1 MTRFSKILA
10 LCTFY
15 ALALPVLAFA
25 EPATPNPPATHNP
38 PATPNPW
45 SVDDANDP
53 APQQQPP
60 SDRKDWTADDLAQN
74 PPLHND
80 APPAKS
86 KLAKNPWR
94 IDTAIRNSNDAKP
107 SPNPSD
113 SSKSSHSNAPSNSD
127 NLQNSGNLQNSE
139 NIQNSGNL
147 QNSDNPS
154 NSGNLQ
160 NSGNLYHSGFSNNSA
175 VDADKLPSFEKS
187 EKADKTDCDETFT
200 YANALMRAENAYV
213 RRRYTT
219 VLEILKPI
227 YENIQCID
235 DSVTVL
241 EIDLLMGVAN
251 NELGRQARAD
261 SFFLNVLRT
270 DPDHVVG
277 SIITIPESSAKRIEQ
292 LRADNAEE
300 LNALRAQSSP
310 NTIIESLYILVE
322 KEHHPY
328 WINFLPF
335 GAGQFQMHQTAWG
348 AVYASTQIAGIALSI
363 LGGSMVEYYRGDA
376 FTYTPQ
382 DRARA
387 KNWQNAQIV
396 GIALLGASYIAGV
409 IHALF
414 IHEDSTLIIHS
425 PSQTRPDIAHRAAP
439 FILPDGGGLTY
450 GAIF

>member
-15 ALALPVLAFA
+15 ALALPSLAFA
-25 EPATPNPPATHNP
+25 DPAPPNP

-45 SVDDANDP
+45 SVDDANGP
-53 APQQQPP
+53 APQQPPP
-60 SDRKDWTADDLAQN
+60 SDRKDWTADDLAHN

-107 SPNPSD
+107 APNPSD
-113 SSKSSHSNAPSNSD
+113 S
-127 NLQNSGNLQNSE
+127 GNLQN
-139 NIQNSGNL
+139 
-147 QNSDNPS
+147 P
-154 NSGNLQ
+154 
-160 NSGNLYHSGFSNNSA
+160 GNLYHSGFSNNSA

>member
-1 MTRFSKILA
+1 MTRSSKILA

-25 EPATPNPPATHNP
+25 EPESPNP

-45 SVDDANDP
+45 SVDDTNDP
-53 APQQQPP
+53 APQQPPP
-60 SDRKDWTADDLAQN
+60 SHRKDWTADDLAQN

-80 APPAKS
+80 APPAKI

-94 IDTAIRNSNDAKP
+94 IDTAIRHSNNAKP
-107 SPNPSD
+107 SANPSH
-113 SSKSSHSNAPSNSD
+113 SSKSSHSDNPSNSD
-127 NLQNSGNLQNSE
+127 NLQNSENLH
-139 NIQNSGNL
+139 NSGNL
-147 QNSDNPS
+147 QNSE
-154 NSGNLQ
+154 NLQ

-175 VDADKLPSFEKS
+175 IDADKIPSFEKS

>member
-1 MTRFSKILA
+1 
-10 LCTFY
+10 
-15 ALALPVLAFA
+15 
-25 EPATPNPPATHNP
+25 
-38 PATPNPW
+38 
-45 SVDDANDP
+45 
-53 APQQQPP
+53 
-60 SDRKDWTADDLAQN
+60 
-74 PPLHND
+74 
-80 APPAKS
+80 S

-113 SSKSSHSNAPSNSD
+113 S
-127 NLQNSGNLQNSE
+127 
-139 NIQNSGNL
+139 GNL
-147 QNSDNPS
+147 QNSDNS
-154 NSGNLQ
+154 SDSGNLQ
-160 NSGNLYHSGFSNNSA
+160 NPGNLYHSGFSNNSA

>member
-15 ALALPVLAFA
+15 ALALPSLAFA
-25 EPATPNPPATHNP
+25 EPAPPNP

-53 APQQQPP
+53 APQQPPP
-60 SDRKDWTADDLAQN
+60 SDRKDWTADDLAHN

-113 SSKSSHSNAPSNSD
+113 S
-127 NLQNSGNLQNSE
+127 
-139 NIQNSGNL
+139 GNL

-154 NSGNLQ
+154 DSGNLQ
-160 NSGNLYHSGFSNNSA
+160 NPGNLYHSGFSNNSA

>member
-15 ALALPVLAFA
+15 ALALPSLAFA
-25 EPATPNPPATHNP
+25 DPAPPNP

-53 APQQQPP
+53 APQQPPP
-60 SDRKDWTADDLAQN
+60 SDRKDWTADDLAHN

-113 SSKSSHSNAPSNSD
+113 S
-127 NLQNSGNLQNSE
+127 
-139 NIQNSGNL
+139 GNL
-147 QNSDNPS
+147 QNSDNS
-154 NSGNLQ
+154 SDSGNLQ
-160 NSGNLYHSGFSNNSA
+160 NLGNLYHSGFSNNSA

>member
-15 ALALPVLAFA
+15 ALALPSLAFA
-25 EPATPNPPATHNP
+25 EPAAPNP

-45 SVDDANDP
+45 SVDDANSP
-53 APQQQPP
+53 APQQPPP
-60 SDRKDWTADDLAQN
+60 SDRKDWTADDLAHN

-113 SSKSSHSNAPSNSD
+113 S
-127 NLQNSGNLQNSE
+127 
-139 NIQNSGNL
+139 GNL

-154 NSGNLQ
+154 DSGNLQ
-160 NSGNLYHSGFSNNSA
+160 NPGNLYHSGFSNNSA

>member
-25 EPATPNPPATHNP
+25 EPATPNPPP
-38 PATPNPW
+38 TPNPW

-53 APQQQPP
+53 APQQPPP
-60 SDRKDWTADDLAQN
+60 SDRKDWTADDLAHH

-113 SSKSSHSNAPSNSD
+113 S
-127 NLQNSGNLQNSE
+127 
-139 NIQNSGNL
+139 GNL
-147 QNSDNPS
+147 QNSDNTS
-154 NSGNLQ
+154 DSGNLQ
-160 NSGNLYHSGFSNNSA
+160 NPGNLYHSGFSNNSA
-175 VDADKLPSFEKS
+175 VDADRLPSFEKS
-187 EKADKTDCDETFT
+187 EKTDKTDCDETFT

-396 GIALLGASYIAGV
+396 GIALLGTSYIAGV

>member
-15 ALALPVLAFA
+15 ALALPSLAFA
-25 EPATPNPPATHNP
+25 E

-45 SVDDANDP
+45 SVDDANGP
-53 APQQQPP
+53 APQQPPP
-60 SDRKDWTADDLAQN
+60 SDRKDWTADDLAHN

-113 SSKSSHSNAPSNSD
+113 S
-127 NLQNSGNLQNSE
+127 
-139 NIQNSGNL
+139 GNL
-147 QNSDNPS
+147 QNSDNS
-154 NSGNLQ
+154 SDSGNLQ
-160 NSGNLYHSGFSNNSA
+160 NPGNLYHSGFSNNSA

-300 LNALRAQSSP
+300 LNVLRAQSSP

>member
-15 ALALPVLAFA
+15 ALALPSLAFA
-25 EPATPNPPATHNP
+25 DPAPPNP

-45 SVDDANDP
+45 SVDDANGP
-53 APQQQPP
+53 APHQHPP
-60 SDRKDWTADDLAQN
+60 TDRKDWTADDLAHN

-113 SSKSSHSNAPSNSD
+113 S
-127 NLQNSGNLQNSE
+127 
-139 NIQNSGNL
+139 GNL
-147 QNSDNPS
+147 QNSDNS
-154 NSGNLQ
+154 SDSGNLQ
-160 NSGNLYHSGFSNNSA
+160 NPGNLYHSGFSNNSA

>member
-15 ALALPVLAFA
+15 ALALPSLVFA
-25 EPATPNPPATHNP
+25 EPAPPNP

-53 APQQQPP
+53 APQQPPP
-60 SDRKDWTADDLAQN
+60 SDRKDWTADDLAHN

-113 SSKSSHSNAPSNSD
+113 S
-127 NLQNSGNLQNSE
+127 
-139 NIQNSGNL
+139 GNL
-147 QNSDNPS
+147 QNSDNS
-154 NSGNLQ
+154 SDSGNLQ
-160 NSGNLYHSGFSNNSA
+160 NPGNLYHSGFSNNSA

>member
-15 ALALPVLAFA
+15 ALALPSLAFA
-25 EPATPNPPATHNP
+25 DPAPPNP

-45 SVDDANDP
+45 SVDDANGP
-53 APQQQPP
+53 APQQPPP
-60 SDRKDWTADDLAQN
+60 SDRKDWTADDLAHN

-113 SSKSSHSNAPSNSD
+113 S
-127 NLQNSGNLQNSE
+127 
-139 NIQNSGNL
+139 GNL
-147 QNSDNPS
+147 QNSDNS
-154 NSGNLQ
+154 SDSGNLQ
-160 NSGNLYHSGFSNNSA
+160 NLGNLYHSGFSNNSA

>member
-15 ALALPVLAFA
+15 ALALPSLAFA
-25 EPATPNPPATHNP
+25 EPAPPNP

-45 SVDDANDP
+45 SIDDANDP
-53 APQQQPP
+53 APQQPPP
-60 SDRKDWTADDLAQN
+60 SDRKDWTADDLAHN

-113 SSKSSHSNAPSNSD
+113 S
-127 NLQNSGNLQNSE
+127 
-139 NIQNSGNL
+139 GNL

-154 NSGNLQ
+154 DSGNLQ
-160 NSGNLYHSGFSNNSA
+160 NPGNLYHSGFSNNSA

>member
-10 LCTFY
+10 LCTSY
-15 ALALPVLAFA
+15 ALALPSLTIA
-25 EPATPNPPATHNP
+25 EPTNPNP

-45 SVDDANDP
+45 SIDDANDP
-53 APQQQPP
+53 APQQPPP
-60 SDRKDWTADDLAQN
+60 SDRKDWTADDLAHN

-113 SSKSSHSNAPSNSD
+113 S
-127 NLQNSGNLQNSE
+127 
-139 NIQNSGNL
+139 GNL
-147 QNSDNPS
+147 QNSDNS
-154 NSGNLQ
+154 SDSGNLQ
-160 NSGNLYHSGFSNNSA
+160 NPGNLYHSGFSNNSA

>member
-15 ALALPVLAFA
+15 ALALPSLAFA
-25 EPATPNPPATHNP
+25 EPAPPNP

-45 SVDDANDP
+45 SVDDANGP
-53 APQQQPP
+53 APQQSPP
-60 SDRKDWTADDLAQN
+60 SDRKDWTADDLAHN

-113 SSKSSHSNAPSNSD
+113 S
-127 NLQNSGNLQNSE
+127 
-139 NIQNSGNL
+139 GNL

-154 NSGNLQ
+154 DSGNLQ
-160 NSGNLYHSGFSNNSA
+160 NPGNLYHSGFSNNSA

>member
-15 ALALPVLAFA
+15 ALALPSLAFA
-25 EPATPNPPATHNP
+25 EPAPPNP

-45 SVDDANDP
+45 SIDDANDP
-53 APQQQPP
+53 APQQPSP
-60 SDRKDWTADDLAQN
+60 SDRKDWTADDLAHN

-94 IDTAIRNSNDAKP
+94 IDTAIHNSNDAKP

-113 SSKSSHSNAPSNSD
+113 S
-127 NLQNSGNLQNSE
+127 
-139 NIQNSGNL
+139 GNL
-147 QNSDNPS
+147 QNSDNS
-154 NSGNLQ
+154 SDSGNLQ
-160 NSGNLYHSGFSNNSA
+160 NLGNLYHSGFSNNSA

>member
-25 EPATPNPPATHNP
+25 EPESPNP

-53 APQQQPP
+53 APQQPPP

-94 IDTAIRNSNDAKP
+94 IDTAIRHSNDAKP
-107 SPNPSD
+107 SANPSH
-113 SSKSSHSNAPSNSD
+113 SSKSSHSDNPSNSD
-127 NLQNSGNLQNSE
+127 NLQNSENLQNT
-139 NIQNSGNL
+139 
-147 QNSDNPS
+147 
-154 NSGNLQ
+154 
-160 NSGNLYHSGFSNNSA
+160 GNLYHSGFSNNSA
-175 VDADKLPSFEKS
+175 IDVDKIPSFEKS

-322 KEHHPY
+322 KERHPY

>member
-15 ALALPVLAFA
+15 ALALPSLAFA
-25 EPATPNPPATHNP
+25 EPATPNPPT
-38 PATPNPW
+38 TPNPW
-45 SVDDANDP
+45 SIDDANDP
-53 APQQQPP
+53 APQQPSP
-60 SDRKDWTADDLAQN
+60 SDRKDWTADDLAHN

-94 IDTAIRNSNDAKP
+94 IDTAIRNPNDAKP

-113 SSKSSHSNAPSNSD
+113 S
-127 NLQNSGNLQNSE
+127 
-139 NIQNSGNL
+139 GNL
-147 QNSDNPS
+147 QNSDNS
-154 NSGNLQ
+154 SDSGNLQ
-160 NSGNLYHSGFSNNSA
+160 NPGNLYHSGFSNNSA